1 MHAMLS
7 YVQRTYCGH
16 HVSIQWNIEYHEG
29 WILYAK
35 LTHTK
40 KISNLIFWSGG
51 IGCGGHR
58 CTMHVSSTLY
68 ASSKSTQIPCDI
80 CTIFFTRR
88 CHALVWLCW
97 KTVRR
102 SKCTLTLSSIMLIHT
117 HCILIELYV
126 PFYHIFSFAAMPER
140 SIFFS
145 SWPTSTTSENVWR
158 NMHERHASDGASH
171 SLSLSLVLYGSDV
184 ANLTVTQICFLFSS
198 SFFCFS
204 LGGTLNCGEKWCGP
218 NQKNGYAYIQTV
230 CVWHAVLHRSPKD
243 FLVRSSSLLCTWN
256 DCGWRCSVQDTLP
269 SDNVDFRTT
278 RK

>member
-1 MHAMLS
+1 MLC
-7 YVQRTYCGH
+7 YATYNVH
-16 HVSIQWNIEYHEG
+16 TVATMYLYNE
-29 WILYAK
+29 IL
-35 LTHTK
+35 
-40 KISNLIFWSGG
+40 N
-51 IGCGGHR
+51 
-58 CTMHVSSTLY
+58 TMR
-68 ASSKSTQIPCDI
+68 AG
-80 CTIFFTRR
+80 FFTRNWHTQKKFPIWYSEVAALAAVATDAR
-88 CHALVWLCW
+88 CTSPPHYMHHQNRHKFLVISA
-97 KTVRR
+97 RR

-184 ANLTVTQICFLFSS
+184 ANLTFTQICFLFSS